1 MVEKMQQ
8 ALWISRTI
16 LRIIT
21 EQQHC
26 VEILPAACKA
36 TAECIFQQAL
46 QCEDLLSQAAETE
59 DADTQQWSHCV
70 EIGSC
75 IMKGRGQVHFQ
86 THALHV
92 GRWKKMTEFMVK
104 SFWGGVLREVV
115 FIVRSIVNCHLRL
128 KRCPAFARTHEL
140 RIDLKVIFW
149 SMLWW
154 RLSAR
159 SRFPG
164 IQPTK
169 DRMFWR
175 ICTKQRNIA

>member
-21 EQQHC
+21 QQQHC

-36 TAECIFQQAL
+36 TAECIFQHAL

-92 GRWKKMTEFMVK
+92 FRWKRMTEFMVK
-104 SFWGGVLREVV
+104 SFCGGVLREVV
-115 FIVRSIVNCHLRL
+115 FIVRSIVNCHLGL

-140 RIDLKVIFW
+140 RIDKDLKVVF
-149 SMLWW
+149 
-154 RLSAR
+154 
-159 SRFPG
+159 
-164 IQPTK
+164 
-169 DRMFWR
+169 
-175 ICTKQRNIA
+175 